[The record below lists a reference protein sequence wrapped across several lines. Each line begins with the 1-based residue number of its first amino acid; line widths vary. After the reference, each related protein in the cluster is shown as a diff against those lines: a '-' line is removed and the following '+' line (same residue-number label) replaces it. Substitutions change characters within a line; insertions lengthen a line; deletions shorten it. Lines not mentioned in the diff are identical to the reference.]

1 MACEYVQEKQQE
13 AFWWIEGSGVDRR
26 ARGSGN
32 ITNPQY
38 KGDDIPGLRLDRV
51 REPLTS
57 VNLTFRSASRRNLPL
72 GHPDTKC
79 KSDGKI
85 LNGGHQPKPNG
96 KGRIGI
102 DARLRS
108 QGFDV
113 VEYPEKGPKM
123 MGARDR
129 SFYILP
135 AGFTSWYCFRT
146 GRRELCEGRCT

>member
-1 MACEYVQEKQQE
+1 MA
-13 AFWWIEGSGVDRR
+13 
-26 ARGSGN
+26 
-32 ITNPQY
+32 NPQY
-38 KGDDIPGLRLDRV
+38 NEDDIPGLRLDSV

-57 VNLTFRSASRRNLPL
+57 VHLTFCSASGRNLPL
-72 GHPDTKC
+72 GYPDTKC
-79 KSDGKI
+79 KPNSKI
-85 LNGGHQPKPNG
+85 LNRGHQPKPNG

-113 VEYPEKGPKM
+113 VDYPEKGPKM